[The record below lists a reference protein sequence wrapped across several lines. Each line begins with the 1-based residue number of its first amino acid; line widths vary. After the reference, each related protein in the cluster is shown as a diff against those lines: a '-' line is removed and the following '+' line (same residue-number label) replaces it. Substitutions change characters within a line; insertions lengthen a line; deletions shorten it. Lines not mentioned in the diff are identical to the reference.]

1 MMLGRLSA
9 ACSRRAIF
17 TSSRPLLNEVRC
29 TGGLVGYDVDPDV
42 EAKLTALYTETLAE
56 LESIPESSEYR
67 EGPMSL
73 IFCSHL
79 VIGKPWLC

>member
-67 EGPMSL
+67 INVAKITNFRLKTLKSTER
-73 IFCSHL
+73 
-79 VIGKPWLC
+79 

>member
-1 MMLGRLSA
+1 MQQKGDLHLY
-9 ACSRRAIF
+9 
-17 TSSRPLLNEVRC
+17 SSRPLLNEVRC

-67 EGPMSL
+67 
-73 IFCSHL
+73 INVAKITINVRDKCH
-79 VIGKPWLC
+79 